1 MGNIKIQLRD
11 ATTMLNQP
19 PNPNPLKSK
28 VLFKVTKPRLLTRTT
43 HETNTQTKRGPQPNP
58 NSVRRLCTTSNHLHD
73 YSAPNCLTS
82 TTHTRWS
89 NPRIGSSHNPTHTQT
104 HTNSKN
110 QPPTTNH
117 NLISSDEPNPGQTTG
132 SNNWLHTKYQR
143 AWTLKPWAV
152 NHFWFQTPNPRNTP
166 NVMFHTPN
174 AVQHFLMRRSQQI
187 IIFIVQLSI
196 FFIHILVY
204 M

>member
-1 MGNIKIQLRD
+1 
-11 ATTMLNQP
+11 MLNQP
-19 PNPNPLKSK
+19 PKPKPTQIQRYYSRSPNHVCSHEPHMRQ
-28 VLFKVTKPRLLTRTT
+28 THKPNEV
-43 HETNTQTKRGPQPNP
+43 HNQTQTQFAASAQRQTTYTITLHPTASHPQRTLDDLIHGSGRP
-58 NSVRRLCTTSNHLHD
+58 TTQ
-73 YSAPNCLTS
+73 LTLKL
-82 TTHTRWS
+82 T
-89 NPRIGSSHNPTHTQT
+89 PTP
-104 HTNSKN
+104 KN

-174 AVQHFLMRRSQQI
+174 AVQHFLMRRSQQNNNI
-187 IIFIVQLSI
+187 YSTVYLYFSLHIKLTKFILK
-196 FFIHILVY
+196 LVIKF